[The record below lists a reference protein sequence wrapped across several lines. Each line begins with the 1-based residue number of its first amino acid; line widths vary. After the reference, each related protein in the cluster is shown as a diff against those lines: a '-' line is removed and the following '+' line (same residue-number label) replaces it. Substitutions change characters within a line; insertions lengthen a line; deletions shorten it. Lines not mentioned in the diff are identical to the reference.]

1 MRRWWWLALPG
12 LLQAGGFALSGTGV
26 VPQGMAG
33 AASAW
38 VSDHSATFWNPAG
51 LASAG
56 FEVALSGVGVRP
68 VVTYVPRT
76 GLYYYDGGYALRTKV
91 ANRQSWIPVPSGGV
105 TYPWKEKNL
114 SFGLSLF
121 VPFGLGG
128 SFDLF
133 DLPVGYY
140 AYDDTYTRQDAPTY
154 PKYDWESNLQDVVVA
169 AGVAR
174 DFGTF
179 QVGLALG
186 AGQTRIT
193 LRRPVAVFTG
203 ETELPVQY
211 SHFFVDQKME
221 ASGYHAYAALGVRY
235 QPTPNLSL
243 AASVRGGTA
252 PKLSGT
258 VDLTLYLPYNRYIAD
273 QLAQDPAR
281 AADTVLFLGGTRH
294 SQADVTASLPL
305 PWTYTA
311 GVAWRPVANVLV
323 AYDLAY
329 TTWGDLQTVTARLSG
344 NDPLGQPLEDE
355 KLAFFWKS
363 TLRHSLGVMYSLET
377 VSFRGGVY
385 YDPSPIPRSTLT
397 PLIPDIGSKWGL
409 NLGFSYQATP
419 RIRIDGHYEILYVP
433 DLDFTGLEDPDADST
448 ADNMPG
454 VYTLDLQ
461 ALELGVAYTF

>member
-1 MRRWWWLALPG
+1 MKRWWWSLLPG

-38 VSDHSATFWNPAG
+38 VSDPSAIFWNPAG

-56 FEVALSGVGVRP
+56 FEVALSGVGIRP
-68 VVTYVPRT
+68 VVTYVPKT

-91 ANRQSWIPVPSGGV
+91 ANKQSWIPVPSGGI
-105 TYPWKEKNL
+105 TYPWEKQNITV
-114 SFGLSLF
+114 GLSLF

-140 AYDDTYTRQDAPTY
+140 AFDSSYTRQDAPVY
-154 PKYDWESNLQDVVVA
+154 PKYDWESDLQDVVVA
-169 AGVAR
+169 LGVAR
-174 DFGTF
+174 SFGQLQAGF
-179 QVGLALG
+179 SLG
-186 AGQTRIT
+186 GARTKIY

-203 ETELPVQY
+203 EPGLPLQY

-221 ASGYHAYAALGVRY
+221 ASGYRAYVAAGVRY
-235 QPTPNLSL
+235 QPAPNISL
-243 AASVRGGTA
+243 AASVRGGTN
-252 PKLSGT
+252 PRLSGT
-258 VDLTLYLPYNRYIAD
+258 ADLTLYLPYNRYIAN
-273 QLAQDPAR
+273 QLARDPER
-281 AADTVLFLGGTRH
+281 AADTVLFLGGTR
-294 SQADVTASLPL
+294 SSRAEVSATLPF
-305 PWTYTA
+305 PWTYTV
-311 GVAWRPVANVLV
+311 GMAWRPVPSVLV

-329 TTWGDLQTVTARLSG
+329 TTWGDLQTVKAKLSG
-344 NDPLGQPLEDE
+344 NDPLGRPLEDE
-355 KLAFFWKS
+355 ELPFFWKS
-363 TLRHSLGVMYSLET
+363 TFRHSVGVMYSLET

-419 RIRIDGHYEILYVP
+419 RIRIDGHYEFLYVP
-433 DLDFTGLEDPDADST
+433 DLNFTGLVDSDHDGT

-454 VYTLDLQ
+454 VYTLDVQ
-461 ALELGVAYTF
+461 ALELGVAYAF